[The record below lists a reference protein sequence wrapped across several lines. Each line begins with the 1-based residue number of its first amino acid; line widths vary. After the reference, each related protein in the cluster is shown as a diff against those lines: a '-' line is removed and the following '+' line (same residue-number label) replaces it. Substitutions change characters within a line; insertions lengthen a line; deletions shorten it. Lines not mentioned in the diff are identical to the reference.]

1 VILTLEEQQRVGS
14 KTKER
19 KAAVFSTWGLVRD
32 DMRHGIIQA
41 PQVLPIAIRIGGAG
55 TDQYQA
61 AMQEP
66 KFCIYKFMQELLPG

>member
-1 VILTLEEQQRVGS
+1 
-14 KTKER
+14 
-19 KAAVFSTWGLVRD
+19 
-32 DMRHGIIQA
+32 MRQGIIQA

-66 KFCIYKFMQELLPG
+66 KLQIYAGSSSRLTNIVLFEALQGSGGVSIKLCR